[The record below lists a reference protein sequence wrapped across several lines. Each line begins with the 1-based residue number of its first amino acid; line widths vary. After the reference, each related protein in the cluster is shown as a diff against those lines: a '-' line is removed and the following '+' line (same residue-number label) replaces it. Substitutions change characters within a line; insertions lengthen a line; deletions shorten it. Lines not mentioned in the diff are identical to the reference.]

1 MENDNDQRTNSHDD
15 KQLVSETSLGRNSEK
30 KVDAALGNQT
40 ETSTVK
46 VSQLQNSRKGK
57 ISESSCDA
65 GKRRH
70 DLFFLLL
77 PMRKCWGWLVGR
89 GGEGLWCDRY
99 NTQSW
104 FFLQG
109 LLPYYQWNSSM
120 LTHCN
125 CVLRF

>member
-46 VSQLQNSRKGK
+46 VSQLQNSRKGE

-89 GGEGLWCDRY
+89 GGRGCGVIVTTLKVGFSYRACY
-99 NTQSW
+99 LTTSGI
-104 FFLQG
+104 LQ
-109 LLPYYQWNSSM
+109 
-120 LTHCN
+120 C
-125 CVLRF
+125 